1 MVMLRFGAVAVSAMA
16 LTALPAGTACGA
28 EATPTAEPAP
38 AFQPAPHLQSQFRF
52 RAAPAWPG
60 TASGPRVDTL
70 SGPHPEGAA
79 LPASGGDANPY
90 GLASGAGSLNIN
102 AKSYASRPGWAFS
115 GRVGPVRWLTPI
127 DGEGDTMLRFG
138 GRVPGQPRLP
148 GMGLF
153 NVGVHYAFE

>member
-1 MVMLRFGAVAVSAMA
+1 MLRCGVVVFSAMA
-16 LTALPAGTACGA
+16 LTALPAGTARGTEASPSA
-28 EATPTAEPAP
+28 ESAT

-60 TASGPRVDTL
+60 AATGPRVDSL

-79 LPASGGDANPY
+79 LPAGGGDANPY
-90 GLASGAGSLNIN
+90 GLANGAGVSLNIN
-102 AKSYASRPGWAFS
+102 TRSYASRPGWAFS
-115 GRVGPVRWLTPI
+115 GRVGPVRWLTPL
-127 DGEGDTMLRFG
+127 DGEGDTRLRFG